1 MRASRLVSILLLL
14 QSKGKLT
21 AQELADTLEVSVRT
35 VYRDIESLSEAGVP
49 VYGDAGPD
57 GGYRLLGGYRTRLN
71 GLTAAEAQA
80 LSLAGM
86 PRAAAELGLGTVL
99 ASAQLK
105 LQAALPAE
113 LRERTAA
120 ISERFLLDAPGWY
133 HDGDTSPHLA
143 AVAAA
148 VWNQHR
154 IEVRY
159 RRWKAPTDVTRT
171 LEPYGIVLKAGKWYL
186 VARDATGS
194 ARSETEEIRAGSGI
208 SILRIYRTYRIN
220 QILCLADTGERFTRA
235 DGFELAALWAS
246 NVAGFR
252 AGLWQGEAT
261 IRLSPEGRG
270 RMTEMM
276 SPAVVGVAE
285 ASASA
290 PDEDGWVTA
299 VVPIESMIHAHQDF
313 LRLGADVEVLAPAE
327 LRSRLAETT
336 RALAA
341 TYLTRTAPACSC
353 GGAPCLRSRK
363 NRLGPN

>member
-1 MRASRLVSILLLL
+1 MVFAMRASRLVSILLLL
-14 QSKGKLT
+14 QSRGKLT

-71 GLTAAEAQA
+71 GLTAAEAEA

-86 PRAAAELGLGTVL
+86 PGAAAELGLGTVL

-133 HDGDTSPHLA
+133 HDGDSSPYLA
-143 AVAAA
+143 AIADA
-148 VWNQHR
+148 VWNQRR

-159 RRWKAPTDVTRT
+159 RRWRAPTDVTRT

-194 ARSETEEIRAGSGI
+194 GRSGMEEIPVGSIGAVGENPI
-208 SILRIYRTYRIN
+208 CRTYRIN
-220 QILCLADTGERFTRA
+220 HILRLADTGERFARA
-235 DGFELAALWAS
+235 DGFELAVFWAS

-252 AGLWQGEAT
+252 AGLWQGDAT

-270 RMTEMM
+270 QVTEMM
-276 SPAVVGVAE
+276 SHAVVSAAE
-285 ASASA
+285 
-290 PDEDGWVTA
+290 
-299 VVPIESMIHAHQDF
+299 
-313 LRLGADVEVLAPAE
+313 
-327 LRSRLAETT
+327 
-336 RALAA
+336 
-341 TYLTRTAPACSC
+341 
-353 GGAPCLRSRK
+353 
-363 NRLGPN
+363 